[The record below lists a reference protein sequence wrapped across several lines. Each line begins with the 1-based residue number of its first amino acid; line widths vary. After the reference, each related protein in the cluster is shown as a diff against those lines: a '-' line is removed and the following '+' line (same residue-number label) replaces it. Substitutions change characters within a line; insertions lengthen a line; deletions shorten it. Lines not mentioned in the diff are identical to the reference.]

1 MKTILA
7 IDLGKRNSVFCK
19 LDTSS
24 LKIEYSTV
32 RTAPE
37 RFHDIF
43 ADLDS
48 ESSIVLFE
56 LGNRAGWLSDMLR
69 AMQLEFK
76 IANVNHSAWKWTNN
90 QNKSDKTDAHR
101 MAMMYH
107 HGFFPEVYIPE
118 KAVSRSLAIAE

>member
-32 RTAPE
+32 KTVPD

-48 ESSIVLFE
+48 ENSIVLFE
-56 LGNRAGWLSDMLR
+56 VGNQAGWLSDMLR
-69 AMQLEFK
+69 AMQFEFK
-76 IANVNHSAWKWTNN
+76 IANVNLWRIMSSPGLKL
-90 QNKSDKTDAHR
+90 SLS
-101 MAMMYH
+101 
-107 HGFFPEVYIPE
+107 VSIP
-118 KAVSRSLAIAE
+118 VFV